1 MRTFRHIRCSA
12 LLVSLI
18 LLAHGVSAS
27 DAQQTAGD
35 TVWNRAVEQA
45 GRGRLTPQAAIVR
58 TTGSGA
64 GGVSEIE
71 TWVTFRTDSSGELH
85 STIVH
90 RREGAKVLDRQG
102 RERRNEIDTRRRRA
116 APFRIDEIP
125 LHPKLQPLVSY
136 RRVGDGGGVVRFEFE
151 MRRDEHEIFGT
162 VAVSRSGDSVTI
174 DFQPR
179 PMPFGVRSF
188 RSTLRMAGTA
198 ADGYRLESMTVVGE
212 AGALWMRR
220 SFRSEYRFLEELPAV
235 GPR

>member
-1 MRTFRHIRCSA
+1 MRTFARA
-12 LLVSLI
+12 LLVALI
-18 LLAHGVSAS
+18 LLAGSVSAS
-27 DAQQTAGD
+27 EAQQTAGD
-35 TVWNRAVEQA
+35 PVWNRAVELA
-45 GRGRLTPQAAIVR
+45 GRGRLTPHAAIVR
-58 TTGSGA
+58 TTTSGV
-64 GGVSEIE
+64 GGLPEIE

-136 RRVGDGGGVVRFEFE
+136 RRIGESGGVVRFEFE
-151 MRRDEHEIFGT
+151 MRRDEHEIFGM
-162 VAVSRSGDSVTI
+162 VAVSRSGNFVTI
-174 DFQPR
+174 DFEPR
-179 PMPFGVRSF
+179 SLPFGVRSF
-188 RSTLRMAGTA
+188 HSTLRMAGTA
-198 ADGYRLESMTVVGE
+198 ADGYHLESMTVTGD

-220 SFRSEYRFLEELPAV
+220 SFRSEYRFLEDLPAV